1 MLCREFVACNCNN
14 CFVEQIANYIDNPIF
29 QELPTKNSDLVLKI
43 ELKEALIRKM
53 TLRVWVYSNGK
64 YFYVLGPS
72 GLTLKYKTYTVV
84 RHDEKREAQ
93 KLEDNTLKKV
103 FGN

>member
-1 MLCREFVACNCNN
+1 
-14 CFVEQIANYIDNPIF
+14 
-29 QELPTKNSDLVLKI
+29 
-43 ELKEALIRKM
+43 M
-53 TLRVWVYSNGK
+53 TLRVWGYSNGK